1 MLLKTLNSKQR
12 DALEYYLE
20 KNDIEL
26 YDGIEDSIYNEEEA
40 NQYIINVLKEEREYF
55 IEKLKESNIS
65 SECFIYLNIKT
76 EEDFITYC
84 TENEVYLEYIGYL
97 FDEICDNIYYMYK

>member
-40 NQYIINVLKEEREYF
+40 NQYIINFLKEEREYF
-55 IEKLKESNIS
+55 IERLKESNIS
-65 SECFIYLNIKT
+65 SEFFIYLNIKT
-76 EEDFITYC
+76 DEEFVTYC
-84 TENEVYLEYIGYL
+84 TENEVYLEYIGDL

>member
-12 DALEYYLE
+12 DALDYYLE

-26 YDGIEDSIYNEEEA
+26 HDGIEDSIYNEEEA

-65 SECFIYLNIKT
+65 GEYFVYLNIKT

-84 TENEVYLEYIGYL
+84 TENEVYLEYIGDL
-97 FDEICDNIYYMYK
+97 FDEICDNIYYLYQ